1 MFRSWNRTEWSWAF
15 YDWANSAYALI
26 VMTAFFPIFLPTI
39 IGTAGG
45 NLNATSVLGFANSAA
60 SLVVVVLAPVLG
72 ALGDQYGA
80 KRKLLGAFAFLGVLA
95 CLSLGLVEFGQPLL
109 AAFVF
114 ICGNIGFAAAN
125 GLYDALIVE
134 VTGRDRFDRLSA
146 LGFSLG
152 YAGSLLLFLFCI
164 AMTMQPDW
172 FALADPIAAMR
183 LAFVLV
189 ALWWGVFAVP
199 LLTAAIDEQP
209 LADPGSSAWRHV
221 RGAFGELYD
230 TLREVRQY
238 RNAAIFLLAYF
249 LYMDGVYTVIKM
261 AVVYA
266 TELGFP
272 QEVILGGIVI
282 VQVVA
287 IPATLAYGR
296 LAGRFGA
303 KRMIMLGIIAYI
315 VVISGAPWMSRPEH
329 FYGLALLIG
338 LAQGGLQS
346 LSRSLY
352 ARLIP
357 AAESG
362 KYFGF
367 YNMVGRFATVLGPLL
382 MAVTALYLGTRYS
395 ILAIPVLLI
404 AGLTLLF
411 FLNDE

>member
-1 MFRSWNRTEWSWAF
+1 
-15 YDWANSAYALI
+15 
-26 VMTAFFPIFLPTI
+26 
-39 IGTAGG
+39 
-45 NLNATSVLGFANSAA
+45 
-60 SLVVVVLAPVLG
+60 
-72 ALGDQYGA
+72 
-80 KRKLLGAFAFLGVLA
+80 VLA
-95 CLSLGLVEFGQPLL
+95 CFSLGLVYYGQQPLL

-134 VTGRDRFDRLSA
+134 VTRRDRFDRLSA
-146 LGFSLG
+146 LGFALG

-172 FALADPIAAMR
+172 FGLADPIAAIR

-189 ALWWGVFAVP
+189 ALWWGVFTVP
-199 LLTAAIDEQP
+199 LLTTVIDERP

-221 RGAFGELYD
+221 RAAFGELRD

-238 RNAAIFLLAYF
+238 RQAAIFLLAFF

-266 TELGFP
+266 TALKFP
-272 QEVILGGIVI
+272 QEVIMIGIVI
-282 VQVVA
+282 VHVVA

-303 KRMIMLGIIAYI
+303 KRMIMLGIVAYI
-315 VVISGAPWMSRPEH
+315 VVISGAPWMSIPAH

-352 ARLIP
+352 ACLIP
-357 AAESG
+357 ATESG

-382 MAVTALYLGTRYS
+382 MAVTALYFDTRFS
-395 ILAIPVLLI
+395 ILAILVLLI
-404 AGLTLLF
+404 AGLILLF
-411 FLNDE
+411 FLDVD